1 MQIYTISSYNI
12 SMMKQFLLV
21 IGLFICLS
29 LSIPYHQQLA
39 LVNSLQVG
47 REEDPNVWS
56 CVGCDEDN
64 KPLHSYVIEEKSVE
78 IKSILSIYEEYTVLA
93 FRYTA
98 NAQNIW
104 QDILWAIQVQD
115 EHAPS
120 GCKVQKQYDN
130 MWASL
135 RNDVI
140 NALREHVHTRRL
152 IITGISLGGGLASIS
167 FVDIRAT
174 KEFENVEVITFG
186 SPRVG
191 NKKWAGWFNSITNST
206 RIYIRE
212 DPIAFLPRCLTLACN
227 YGPTGRSI
235 VCHPENR
242 QCVCKDNDDEMT
254 KEQINRSL
262 AFLFSEINEHKKELA
277 VGDLNGINDHISG
290 YKFIKTYSLVC

>member
-1 MQIYTISSYNI
+1 MNQ
-12 SMMKQFLLV
+12 L
-21 IGLFICLS
+21 LFIVGLLISLS
-29 LSIPYHQQLA
+29 LSIPYQQQIA

-47 REEDPNVWS
+47 REQDPNNWS
-56 CVGCDEDN
+56 CVGCDETN
-64 KPLHSYVIEEKSVE
+64 KPLYTYVIEEKAVE
-78 IKSILSIYEEYTVLA
+78 IKSILSIYDEYTVLA

-98 NAQNIW
+98 NAKNIW
-104 QDILWAIQVQD
+104 QDILWALQVQD

-130 MWASL
+130 MWANI
-135 RNDVI
+135 RDDVI
-140 NALREHVHTRRL
+140 RGLKAYVHTRRL

-174 KEFENVEVITFG
+174 KEFQNVEVITFG

-191 NKKWAGWFNSITNST
+191 NKKWASWFNSITQST

-235 VCHPENR
+235 VCYPESQ
-242 QCVCKDNDDEMT
+242 QCICKDNDEEPSN
-254 KEQINRSL
+254 KQIKKSL
-262 AFLFSEINEHKKELA
+262 KFLFKEINEHKSELA
-277 VGDLNGINDHISG
+277 GGNVNGISDHVSG
-290 YKFIKTYSLVC
+290 YKFLKTYTLIC